1 MLKPAQAFVV
11 SCLVGMVAACSKDPG
26 AAGGPGK
33 GGPSKGPT
41 SFPVEVAAVES
52 RRVEYTVNA
61 VGSVDAFEQVQITA
75 RVAGAV
81 ETVRFVEGDRVK
93 KGAVLVEIEPGRYQ
107 LAVRSAQAT
116 LERAQASKDDAQ
128 RSLTR
133 REKMMAEGIA
143 SAEEID
149 SMRTKS
155 ATSSAEVSQAQ
166 ASVALASLNLRDAYV
181 RAPFE
186 GTIQTRTVRTGQYVQ
201 AGTVLA
207 TLIQREP
214 LLLRLQV
221 PEHEAVPLKVGGQA
235 RFTVRGLDGTLTA
248 ELTHVSEAADPTTRM
263 VQLVGKINSPPE
275 GLRPGAFA
283 EVSIPVGAS
292 LDAPVIPQTAVRPS
306 ERGFLSFVVEDGK
319 AKERILKLGMRTAE
333 GLVEVKS
340 GVRPGEMLVVR
351 GAEALKDG
359 TLVKVSPGGA
369 GASLGERSPPSKNPS
384 GAPSAGPTA
393 SPVTP
398 ASAEGDAGAAARG
411 AGSVDGGAGG

>member
-1 MLKPAQAFVV
+1 MLKPSQAFLVF
-11 SCLVGMVAACSKDPG
+11 CLVGTAAACSKDPG

-33 GGPSKGPT
+33 GGPNKGPT
-41 SFPVEVAAVES
+41 SFPVEVSTVES
-52 RRVEYTVNA
+52 RRVEYMVSA

-81 ETVRFVEGDRVK
+81 ETVRFVEGDKVK

-128 RSLTR
+128 RGLAR
-133 REKMMAEGIA
+133 REKMMAEGLA
-143 SAEEID
+143 TAEEID
-149 SMRTKS
+149 GMRTKS

-166 ASVALASLNLRDAYV
+166 ASVSLASLNLRDAYV

-235 RFTVRGLDGTLTA
+235 RFTVRGIDGTLTA
-248 ELTHVSEAADPTTRM
+248 ELTHVSETADPTTRM
-263 VQLVGKINSPPE
+263 VQLVGKIDSPPE

-283 EVSIPVGAS
+283 EVAIPVGAS

-306 ERGFLSFVVEDGK
+306 ERGFLSFVVEDSK

-359 TLVKVSPGGA
+359 SLVKVSPAAAPGQA
-369 GASLGERSPPSKNPS
+369 PAPS
-384 GAPSAGPTA
+384 GTPSVGPTA
-393 SPVTP
+393 SPITP
-398 ASAEGDAGAAARG
+398 PSAEGDAGTAARG
-411 AGSVDGGAGG
+411 AGSVDGGTGG

>member
-1 MLKPAQAFVV
+1 MLNPGRAFAVF
-11 SCLVGMVAACSKDPG
+11 CLVGTAAACSKDSGPPG
-26 AAGGPGK
+26 GAGKGGPGK
-33 GGPSKGPT
+33 GPT
-41 SFPVEVAAVES
+41 AFPVEVAAVES

-81 ETVRFVEGDRVK
+81 EVVRFVEGDRVK
-93 KGAVLVEIEPGRYQ
+93 KGAVLVEIEPQRFQ

-133 REKMMAEGIA
+133 REKMMAEGLA

-149 SMRTKS
+149 GMRTKS

-166 ASVALASLNLRDAYV
+166 ATLALASLNLRDAYV
-181 RAPFE
+181 KAPFE

-214 LLLRLQV
+214 LLIRLQV
-221 PEHEAVPLKVGGQA
+221 PEHEAVPLKIGVRA
-235 RFTVRGLDGTLTA
+235 RFTVRGLEGALTA

-263 VQLVGKINSPPE
+263 VQVVGKIDSPPE

-283 EVSIPVGAS
+283 EVTIPVGAPV
-292 LDAPVIPQTAVRPS
+292 DAAVIPQTAVRPS

-319 AKERILKLGMRTAE
+319 ARERILKLGMRTAE

-340 GVRPGEMLVVR
+340 GVSAGEMLVVR

-359 TLVKVSPGGA
+359 AAVKVSAPRTSG
-369 GASLGERSPPSKNPS
+369 PPSPS
-384 GAPSAGPTA
+384 GAPGAGPA
-393 SPVTP
+393 P
-398 ASAEGDAGAAARG
+398 AISTAAAPGGVAPPVVG
-411 AGSVDGGAGG
+411 AGSADGGPGG